1 MDEFEEELKKG
12 FLEEAT
18 QMIGDTEQ
26 CFLTLE
32 TSPEDRSILEKIF
45 RLAHNLK
52 GSAKAVGFDK
62 LGAFAHELESYLL
75 KLKDGTIA
83 VQSNSVSLLLRCNDH
98 LSQTVEGLKS
108 NFNATIDPTEL
119 LDEIHRQMSGEMAET
134 PAVPAVAEEMGAALV
149 EEASVLPRADDPG
162 FSDLDAETTVEVHQ
176 AVVPA
181 AAPTA
186 TITAPGLGDMLAGE
200 TKKQL
205 AASAGSTD
213 SAKTE
218 GEPHQAPAAG
228 NGSGSNVPAANGGQ
242 NVPAA
247 NGGQNVPAANSGQNV
262 IDENIRVSLRRLDKL
277 INFVGELVIL
287 QAVLKEQIQV
297 SGSMFIRKTTHQLG
311 KVTKEIQDISMGL
324 RMIPLNQTFHKMQ
337 RIVRDTSTALGKKV
351 HLTLLGEETE
361 VDKTVLEN
369 LSDPLVHLI
378 RNAVDHGI
386 ESAEE
391 RIRNGKNEAGTI
403 VLSAFQQSGF
413 LVIEISDDGGGMD
426 LNRLKA
432 KAIEKGIVKPNAQL
446 TEKETYALIFAS
458 GFSTKTVVTDV
469 SGRGVGMDVVK
480 TNIEAL
486 QGEIQ
491 LETKL
496 GQGTRFR
503 IQLPLTL
510 AIIDG
515 MVVRCQDQRFVI
527 PLSYVHESTQPSE
540 TDIHQATGIGE
551 LFSLRGEHLPVYRLE
566 HLLNLRNVQSKPI
579 SQTIAI
585 VVRSRQTSFVV
596 LADEIIGLYQV
607 VIKKLGQEHHNLHGF
622 SGSAILGDGKPALIL
637 ELVDLVLRYQT
648 KPPKPVS
655 SSNVRSIS
663 PGAASKVEPLRRN
676 VV

>member
-12 FLEEAT
+12 FLDEAT

-26 CFLTLE
+26 CFLSLE
-32 TSPEDRSILEKIF
+32 TSPDDRSILEKIF

-75 KLKDGTIA
+75 KLKDGSIA
-83 VQSNSVSLLLRCNDH
+83 VQSTSVSLLLRCNDH
-98 LSQTVEGLKS
+98 LSQTVEGLKGDY
-108 NFNATIDPTEL
+108 NVTIDSTDL
-119 LDEIHRQMSGEMAET
+119 LNEIHAQMSGDAAPIPVE
-134 PAVPAVAEEMGAALV
+134 VPALPSAE
-149 EEASVLPRADDPG
+149 DPG
-162 FSDLDAETTVEVHQ
+162 FAEAEAEPAPVDETVV
-176 AVVPA
+176 A
-181 AAPTA
+181 
-186 TITAPGLGDMLAGE
+186 
-200 TKKQL
+200 
-205 AASAGSTD
+205 
-213 SAKTE
+213 
-218 GEPHQAPAAG
+218 APAAP
-228 NGSGSNVPAANGGQ
+228 SPVETPVPANATVTAPELGSLLAEETAKQLEAHGGGGGPKAPSTQ
-242 NVPAA
+242 NV
-247 NGGQNVPAANSGQNV
+247 V
-262 IDENIRVSLRRLDKL
+262 DENIRVSLKRLDKL

-287 QAVLKEQIQV
+287 QAVLREQIQAN
-297 SGSMFIRKTTHQLG
+297 GSMFIRKTAHQLG

-337 RIVRDTSTALGKKV
+337 RIVRDTSTTLNKKV
-351 HLTLLGEETE
+351 HLVLVGEETE

-391 RIRNGKNEAGTI
+391 RIKNGKPEAGTI
-403 VLSAFQQSGF
+403 TLSAFQQSGF
-413 LVIEISDDGGGMD
+413 LMIEISDDGGGMD
-426 LNRLKA
+426 MNRLKA
-432 KAIEKGIVKPNAQL
+432 KAIEKGIIKANAQL
-446 TEKETYALIFAS
+446 TEKETYGLIFSS

-515 MVVRCQDQRFVI
+515 MVVRCHDQRFVI

-551 LFSLRGEHLPVYRLE
+551 LFSLRGENLPLYRLE
-566 HLLNLRNVQSKPI
+566 HLVGLKNVQSKPVA
-579 SQTIAI
+579 QTIAI
-585 VVRSRQTSFVV
+585 VCRSRQISFVV
-596 LADEIIGLYQV
+596 LADEIVGLYQV
-607 VIKKLGQEHHNLHGF
+607 VIKKLGQEHQNLHGY

-637 ELVDLVLRYQT
+637 ELVDLVLRYQS
-648 KPPKPVS
+648 KPPKPVPATNIRTVS
-655 SSNVRSIS
+655 TNAGS
-663 PGAASKVEPLRRN
+663 PVEPLRRSAA
-676 VV
+676 